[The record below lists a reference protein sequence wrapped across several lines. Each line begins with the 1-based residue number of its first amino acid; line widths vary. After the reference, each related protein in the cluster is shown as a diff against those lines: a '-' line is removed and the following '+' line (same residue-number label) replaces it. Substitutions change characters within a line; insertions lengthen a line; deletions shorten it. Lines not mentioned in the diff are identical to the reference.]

1 MNSKKLMKTRLVKSV
16 TLCDNEEN
24 RWHWKTSIQ
33 HRFISLSY
41 INEKNVLRT
50 VWIFM
55 SVLKIPLSHYKHRCC
70 GFIQPSFTL
79 RQFVSIPWNQ
89 LIISWKDN
97 VHENSEKVRKKE
109 ICPHL
114 NLADCEQLKL
124 ARPLWLIALESI
136 WLTCPDGN

>member
-55 SVLKIPLSHYKHRCC
+55 SVLQVPTLPL
-70 GFIQPSFTL
+70 QT
-79 RQFVSIPWNQ
+79 QM
-89 LIISWKDN
+89 
-97 VHENSEKVRKKE
+97 
-109 ICPHL
+109 
-114 NLADCEQLKL
+114 
-124 ARPLWLIALESI
+124 LWIYPA
-136 WLTCPDGN
+136 

>member
-55 SVLKIPLSHYKHRCC
+55 SVLQIP
-70 GFIQPSFTL
+70 TL
-79 RQFVSIPWNQ
+79 
-89 LIISWKDN
+89 
-97 VHENSEKVRKKE
+97 
-109 ICPHL
+109 
-114 NLADCEQLKL
+114 
-124 ARPLWLIALESI
+124 PLQTQMLWIYPA
-136 WLTCPDGN
+136 

>member
-41 INEKNVLRT
+41 INEKDVLRT

-55 SVLKIPLSHYKHRCC
+55 SVLQIPSL
-70 GFIQPSFTL
+70 
-79 RQFVSIPWNQ
+79 
-89 LIISWKDN
+89 
-97 VHENSEKVRKKE
+97 
-109 ICPHL
+109 
-114 NLADCEQLKL
+114 
-124 ARPLWLIALESI
+124 PLQTQMLWIYPA
-136 WLTCPDGN
+136 